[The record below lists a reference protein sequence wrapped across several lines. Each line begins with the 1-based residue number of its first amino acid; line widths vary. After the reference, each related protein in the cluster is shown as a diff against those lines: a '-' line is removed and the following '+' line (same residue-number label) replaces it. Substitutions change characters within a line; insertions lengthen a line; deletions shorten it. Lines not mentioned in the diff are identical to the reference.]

1 MDDLD
6 EVNEIEKTFIQVWG
20 SQEQAYA
27 DLEALVSDFNR
38 TIFDGKLP
46 AVNIAIV
53 TRWMLAGPLGG
64 SRSAAPNY
72 NPSSSGLPA
81 TIYRGHS
88 AIGSKEG
95 AAIIVAHEMIHHWE
109 ETITTEFEETSYPAE
124 INGIIAQW
132 YGDTVGGRIWRA
144 AHSDRF

>member
-95 AAIIVAHEMIHHWE
+95 AAIIVAHEMIHIGKKRLQLNLKKPHIPPKLMGSSRNG
-109 ETITTEFEETSYPAE
+109 TAIPLAE
-124 INGIIAQW
+124 KDGER
-132 YGDTVGGRIWRA
+132 RIRID
-144 AHSDRF
+144 S